1 MVRIQ
6 EVGVDDEQ
14 ELSFR
19 DLFELIRRGFLWA
32 LLAGI
37 VVAAATYF
45 ISRSQP
51 PIYQAT
57 ATLILSQPSSDL
69 NRFGVSLVSAP
80 AIDVNAYREIGRA
93 SCRERRGESEGHGLV
108 RR

>member
-1 MVRIQ
+1 M
-6 EVGVDDEQ
+6 DDEQ

-37 VVAAATYF
+37 VVAAGTYF

-51 PIYQAT
+51 PTYQAT
-57 ATLILSQPSSDL
+57 ATLILSQPSSEL
-69 NRFGVSLVSAP
+69 NRFGVSLVTRSPSLRTPTASSSLPACSTQTGAASPPRWSCCSGSA
-80 AIDVNAYREIGRA
+80 
-93 SCRERRGESEGHGLV
+93 
-108 RR
+108 